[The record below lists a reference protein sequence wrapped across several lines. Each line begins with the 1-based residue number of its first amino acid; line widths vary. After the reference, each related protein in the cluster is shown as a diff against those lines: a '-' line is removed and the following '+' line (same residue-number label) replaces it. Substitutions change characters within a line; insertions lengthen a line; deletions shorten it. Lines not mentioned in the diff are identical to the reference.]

1 MLKRKLL
8 KTGLFTNG
16 MMILVVV
23 VTTAGTLVPSASVH
37 QSPADTAMW
46 VKFDPQLL
54 QLSGLP
60 ETEIANAP
68 AITLNKQAKKFVAD
82 YAVSNSEML
91 ELVRQRGVNTFPIID
106 TVFSHY
112 HLPLELKYLAVI
124 ESELSTK
131 AVSKVGAAGTWQL
144 MPVTA
149 RLLSLK
155 VTAKYDERKHLYK
168 STVAAAK
175 YLKDLYNEFGD
186 WLLVIAA
193 YNAGPGG
200 VYKAIKKSGSRNFW
214 KLQYF
219 LPAETRDHVK
229 KFIGTHYYFEGD
241 GSVTTLTKAEVAD
254 YTKKMIDFV
263 AKQNSKMEEKLLAK
277 NTTNKNTNNPAGS
290 DKIIESAVNTELRAS
305 EEE

>member
-16 MMILVVV
+16 MMILVAV
-23 VTTAGTLVPSASVH
+23 VTTAGTLVPSAGVR
-37 QSPADTAMW
+37 QSPSDTAAW

-60 ETEIANAP
+60 ETEFANAP
-68 AITLNKQAKKFVAD
+68 AITLNKQAEK
-82 YAVSNSEML
+82 YVSQFAKANIEML
-91 ELVRQRGVNTFPIID
+91 ELVRERGVTTFPVMD
-106 TVFSHY
+106 SVFSRY

-124 ESELSTK
+124 ESELSPK
-131 AVSKVGAAGTWQL
+131 AVSHVGAAGPWQL

-149 RLLSLK
+149 RMLSLK
-155 VTAKYDERKHLYK
+155 VTAKYDERKHVYK

-175 YLKDLYNEFGD
+175 YLRDLYNEFGD

-193 YNAGPGG
+193 YNSGPGG

-219 LPAETRDHVK
+219 LPAETRNHVK
-229 KFIGTHYYFEGD
+229 RFIGAHYYFEGE
-241 GSVTTLTKAEVAD
+241 GSVTTLTKSEVEV
-254 YTKKMIDFV
+254 YTKKMIAYV
-263 AKQNSKMEEKLLAK
+263 AEQNTLLEEKLMAK
-277 NTTNKNTNNPAGS
+277 NTAPANEPGAT
-290 DKIIESAVNTELRAS
+290 DKISQPAAINAELKSA